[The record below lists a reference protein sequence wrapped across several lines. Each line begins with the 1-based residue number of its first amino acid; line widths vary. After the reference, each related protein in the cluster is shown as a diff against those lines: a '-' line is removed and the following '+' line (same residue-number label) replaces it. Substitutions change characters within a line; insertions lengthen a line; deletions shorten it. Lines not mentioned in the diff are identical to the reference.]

1 MTIGLTVRQEDIL
14 EFIRD
19 WIESRGY
26 PPTIRDIQKPFGIK
40 STNGVKVH
48 LDALEKKGFIIR
60 NPGISRGIELTE
72 LSGKKSGDDVQ
83 RVPVIG
89 RIAAGAPILAEE
101 NYEDEL
107 VVDNRFIRAGKIFA
121 LEVRGDS
128 MVDAGIFN
136 GDYVIAKQDA
146 SYFPGDVV
154 VAVIG
159 DEATVKRYY
168 RDTDRVR
175 LEPANSSYGPIIV
188 DENTPGFYVAG
199 KVVALQRKM

>member
-1 MTIGLTVRQEDIL
+1 MTIGLTDRQEKVM

-48 LDALEKKGFIIR
+48 LDALEKKGYIIR

-72 LSGKKSGDDVQ
+72 LSGKKTEDDMQ
-83 RVPVIG
+83 RIPVIG
-89 RIAAGAPILAEE
+89 RIAAGAPILAEQ

-107 VVDNRFIRAGKIFA
+107 VVDNRFVRAGKIFA

-128 MVDAGIFN
+128 MVEAGIFN
-136 GDYVIAKQDA
+136 GDYVIAKHDA
-146 SYFPGDVV
+146 SYFPGDIV

-175 LEPANSSYGPIIV
+175 LEPANSAYGPIIV
-188 DENTPGFYVAG
+188 DEETPGFYVAG